1 MARSPRRRIHFVTV
15 AGGLKVL
22 PSPVGLTKTS
32 ADLTP
37 ATGARTTRFCRPRP
51 VFAKRLRR
59 HVHVRRSIDEAGS
72 SAVRLRAGRSL
83 TDRSLPCDSFA
94 RPMLP
99 RPPHPIP
106 TFVTMANAPLSRRD
120 GGSYGFDLGPVER
133 QLILEIGL
141 DGWNRID
148 LVQEIRRGAQ
158 VRGEYWQ

>member
-1 MARSPRRRIHFVTV
+1 
-15 AGGLKVL
+15 
-22 PSPVGLTKTS
+22 
-32 ADLTP
+32 
-37 ATGARTTRFCRPRP
+37 
-51 VFAKRLRR
+51 
-59 HVHVRRSIDEAGS
+59 
-72 SAVRLRAGRSL
+72 
-83 TDRSLPCDSFA
+83 
-94 RPMLP
+94 MLP

-106 TFVTMANAPLSRRD
+106 TFVTMANAPLSGRD